1 MMFQYSITHSDGATK
16 ALKEISDRLFQS
28 TQNEN
33 ENENDDDDEDE
44 DQSSSSLPVLQ
55 LVSMKESFDIEL
67 LKKFYEELMITNFPL
82 EDERDDIEDWIYC
95 LDPTQQQNQN
105 QKEQGPSMD
114 VLLLILKQEQKILEE
129 KDKSSLS
136 KITETTTA
144 IIGGI
149 AFEYYKQ
156 AQCGL
161 LSYIVVAED
170 FRRLGILRSLH
181 PVACEAIQLLHE
193 EEQEAVT
200 SSSTS
205 STTTTTT
212 TTVDNINSSTTIK
225 AIFAETNTIEAGDVP
240 PEIIRKRHEI
250 LYSLGY
256 RQLKFPYVQPP
267 LVEDGESFDDIM
279 LLIYGTGGGDDN
291 NNNNI
296 NPCDNERS
304 NNNNCTI
311 ETEILYGYV
320 VDFYKSV
327 TGYDTDTY
335 KNHWYYKLVDW
346 YRKENYLTEIAKDL
360 PWDDITQEIKD
371 CMIKK
376 TTTTTSS
383 YNTYHLLTSNTKIL
397 ENLTSDSTIA
407 TATVTTTTTT
417 IPPQPSTE
425 VVVVGAGI
433 AGLVATITLAEEYLK
448 EQQQQQQQQHPSQ
461 ERAPLT
467 ITLIEANSFVGGR
480 IRTVVS
486 NTDTETKNDEDST
499 VYPLMF
505 NNDRLS
511 SIQKVDSFAPW
522 PVAIG
527 AEFIHGVDSMVN
539 ELIEKNEDWLVQE
552 TFDLCSSLDE
562 YPSRNSF
569 VQRRSSLLLTTER
582 RNMPHVQI
590 CIGGRCYPLQHQY
603 HQVNST
609 STFSNEQNRVHQL
622 IRQVNNIWN
631 NLQDIS
637 EDTKTGVK
645 SYRDM
650 SLDKFIEEQL
660 CHDEGNLSDDDIETV
675 KQIIECLYSNTAG
688 SSNMFMGV
696 CEASREEYNWEY
708 TESNFRS
715 GQCFAEFI
723 KYYLDRIA
731 EINKQ
736 AESRNSNVKIN
747 IVTACPIVEIGSA
760 LNVQKEDNNKIRN
773 YPIKLSAS
781 AGDTFDCD
789 KCIVTVPLGVLKAN
803 KINFR
808 DEYKIPT
815 EMQDAIDTINMFSG
829 IKAHMLLKIGID
841 ISCMTK
847 LMKSTEL
854 FFCPGEIFSQVWLR
868 RNEETV
874 FLTGFCVSNCRDRL
888 IDLVLSSE
896 KEGEESKSEIAQNL
910 MLQQIQRLFEPS
922 NSEEKAFVDPYS
934 PTCSSFALHDW
945 SEDEFTLGIYSSPSV
960 GADFTHRDCL
970 TKPINNDIWFAGE
983 HATTTTCATV
993 QSAMESGSKAA
1004 KEVFQA
1010 LESDQK

>member
-1 MMFQYSITHSDGATK
+1 MFQYSITDSDGATK
-16 ALKEISDRLFQS
+16 ALKEISNRLFQT
-28 TQNEN
+28 TQNENEN
-33 ENENDDDDEDE
+33 ENENDDDE
-44 DQSSSSLPVLQ
+44 DQLSSSSPVLQ

-67 LKKFYEELMITNFPL
+67 LKKFYDELMIPNFPL
-82 EDERDDIEDWIYC
+82 EDERDDIEDWIHC
-95 LDPTQQQNQN
+95 LDPAQHQNQNQNTNQNQN

-114 VLLLILKQEQKILEE
+114 VLLLI
-129 KDKSSLS
+129 SSS
-136 KITETTTA
+136 SSSSSSSSTTTTK

-161 LSYIVVAED
+161 LSYMVVAED
-170 FRRLGILRSLH
+170 FRRLGILRTLH
-181 PVACEAIQLLHE
+181 PIACEAIQLLHK
-193 EEQEAVT
+193 EEQEEQQHHKGR
-200 SSSTS
+200 
-205 STTTTTT
+205 
-212 TTVDNINSSTTIK
+212 ITTIK

-240 PEIIRKRHEI
+240 PAIIRKRHEI

-279 LLIYGTGGGDDN
+279 LLIYWTSGANDN
-291 NNNNI
+291 DNDNDNDNNNNI
-296 NPCDNERS
+296 NPCDNKRSNS

-311 ETEILYGYV
+311 ESEILYGYV
-320 VDFYKSV
+320 VDFYNSV

-360 PWDDITQEIKD
+360 PWDDITEEMKD
-371 CMIKK
+371 CMMKK
-376 TTTTTSS
+376 NATTTSS
-383 YNTYHLLTSNTKIL
+383 NHHHLLTSNTKIS
-397 ENLTSDSTIA
+397 EKSTDSTIA
-407 TATVTTTTTT
+407 TTMTTTNMITSTTTTT
-417 IPPQPSTE
+417 PPQPYTE

-448 EQQQQQQQQHPSQ
+448 DQQQQQHHPSQ

-486 NTDTETKNDEDST
+486 NTDTETGTKIDENST

-511 SIQKVDSFAPW
+511 TTQKVDNFAPW

-569 VQRRSSLLLTTER
+569 VQRRSSLSLTTEQ
-582 RNMPHVQI
+582 RNIPHVQI
-590 CIGGRCYPLQHQY
+590 CIGGRCYPLQHRY
-603 HQVNST
+603 HQVSST
-609 STFSNEQNRVHQL
+609 SPFSNEQNRVHQL
-622 IRQVNNIWN
+622 IRQTNNIWN
-631 NLQDIS
+631 NLQDIT

-650 SLDKFIEEQL
+650 SLDKFIEGQL
-660 CHDEGNLSDDDIETV
+660 CHEEGNVSDDDIETV

-688 SSNMFMGV
+688 SSNKFMGV
-696 CEASREEYNWEY
+696 YEANREECNWEY

-731 EINKQ
+731 EINEQ
-736 AESRNSNVKIN
+736 SESRNSNVKIN
-747 IVTACPIVEIGSA
+747 IVTTCPIVEIGST
-760 LNVQKEDNNKIRN
+760 LNVQKENTNKTRNKTRN
-773 YPIKLSAS
+773 YPIRISAS

-789 KCIVTVPLGVLKAN
+789 KCIVTVPLGVLKAS
-803 KINFR
+803 KITFR
-808 DEYKIPT
+808 DEYKIPA

-841 ISCMTK
+841 INCMTK

-888 IDLVLSSE
+888 IDLVCQ
-896 KEGEESKSEIAQNL
+896 KEGDESKSEIAQNL

-922 NSEEKAFVDPYS
+922 YSEERVFVDPYS
-934 PTCSSFALHDW
+934 PACSSFALHDW

-983 HATTTTCATV
+983 HANTTTCATV

-1004 KEVFQA
+1004 KEVFRV
-1010 LESDQK
+1010 LESAQKIEI

>member
-1 MMFQYSITHSDGATK
+1 
-16 ALKEISDRLFQS
+16 
-28 TQNEN
+28 
-33 ENENDDDDEDE
+33 
-44 DQSSSSLPVLQ
+44 
-55 LVSMKESFDIEL
+55 
-67 LKKFYEELMITNFPL
+67 
-82 EDERDDIEDWIYC
+82 
-95 LDPTQQQNQN
+95 
-105 QKEQGPSMD
+105 MD
-114 VLLLILKQEQKILEE
+114 VMLLILKQEQKKVVEE
-129 KDKSSLS
+129 KDKSSLLS
-136 KITETTTA
+136 KIAKTTTTTTTTT

-161 LSYIVVAED
+161 LSYMVVAED
-170 FRRLGILRSLH
+170 FRRLGIVRSLH
-181 PVACEAIQLLHE
+181 PVACAALQLLHE
-193 EEQEAVT
+193 EEQQEAVT
-200 SSSTS
+200 SSTS
-205 STTTTTT
+205 PSPSSSPSI
-212 TTVDNINSSTTIK
+212 TTVDNINSSSTTTIK

-267 LVEDGESFDDIM
+267 LVEDGVSFDDIM
-279 LLIYGTGGGDDN
+279 LLIYWTGGANDN
-291 NNNNI
+291 DNTI
-296 NPCDNERS
+296 SPCDNERS
-304 NNNNCTI
+304 NNNNNNCTI

-360 PWDDITQEIKD
+360 PWDDITQEMKD
-371 CMIKK
+371 CMMKK

-383 YNTYHLLTSNTKIL
+383 SYNHHHHHLLTSNTKIL
-397 ENLTSDSTIA
+397 ENPTTDSTIA
-407 TATVTTTTTT
+407 TASVTTTTTT
-417 IPPQPSTE
+417 TPPQPSTE

-433 AGLVATITLAEEYLK
+433 AGLVATITLAEECLK
-448 EQQQQQQQQHPSQ
+448 EQQQHQQQQQQPSQ

-486 NTDTETKNDEDST
+486 NTDTETKIDENST
-499 VYPLMF
+499 VDPLMF

-569 VQRRSSLLLTTER
+569 VQRRSSISLTTEQR
-582 RNMPHVQI
+582 TMPHVQI
-590 CIGGRCYPLQHQY
+590 CIGGRCYPLQPQY
-603 HQVNST
+603 HQVSST

-631 NLQDIS
+631 NLQDIN
-637 EDTKTGVK
+637 EDTKTEIK

-660 CHDEGNLSDDDIETV
+660 SHDEGNLSDDDIETV

-696 CEASREEYNWEY
+696 SEARREEYNWEY
-708 TESNFRS
+708 TESNFRP

-747 IVTACPIVEIGSA
+747 IVTTCPIIEIGSA
-760 LNVQKEDNNKIRN
+760 LQKDNNNKTQN
-773 YPIKLSAS
+773 YPIRISAS
-781 AGDTFDCD
+781 AGETFDCD

-803 KINFR
+803 RINFR

-922 NSEEKAFVDPYS
+922 NSEVKAFVDPYS

-960 GADFTHRDCL
+960 GAGFTHRDCL

-983 HATTTTCATV
+983 HANTTTCATV

-1010 LESDQK
+1010 LEFDQK